1 MLTDL
6 FEINQSAKT
15 IKGITFIFL
24 HLEFFP
30 LHMLPSYHD
39 GVIPWAGEPYIL
51 EVFSGIFWFGYTHL
65 ACWLFNVVTSVAD

>member
-1 MLTDL
+1 MSKQSRVSL
-6 FEINQSAKT
+6 FFFK
-15 IKGITFIFL
+15 

-51 EVFSGIFWFGYTHL
+51 EVFSGIF
-65 ACWLFNVVTSVAD
+65 